1 MLTVL
6 EAIKLSDEYLQKY
19 RIESPRLNAELL
31 LAEILN
37 CKRLDL
43 YLLYDRP
50 LSKDE
55 LITYREFLKRRSKRE
70 PLQYI
75 TGSVEFYG
83 LRFAVNKSVLIPRP
97 ETELLVESVLNSFSE
112 ENNIR
117 ILDIGVGSG
126 NISISI
132 LKNKSTAT
140 ALGIDVSKSV
150 LTLAETNA
158 KKNSVDDRLKLLKH
172 DIFKDDTSVLG
183 KFDLII
189 SNPPYIS
196 QSDYEML
203 EPELKVYEPSSALT
217 DHADGYSFY
226 KRIISVYKNL
236 LTRGG
241 KLFFE
246 LGKDQKQKVKEDM
259 ESAGFININITKD
272 YSQIDRIIS
281 GEVL

>member
-50 LSKDE
+50 LSESE
-55 LITYREFLKRRSKRE
+55 LGAYREFLKRRSKRE

-75 TGSVEFYG
+75 TGHVEFYG
-83 LRFAVNKSVLIPRP
+83 LKFSVNRSVLIPRP
-97 ETELLVESVLNSFSE
+97 ETELLVESVINCLK
-112 ENNIR
+112 ENKEIR

-126 NISISI
+126 NIPISI
-132 LKNKSTAT
+132 LKHKSNTNAV
-140 ALGIDVSKSV
+140 GIDVNENV
-150 LTLAETNA
+150 LALAELNA
-158 KKNSVDDRLKLLKH
+158 KQNCVEGRLKLLKH
-172 DIFKDDTSVLG
+172 DILKDSTSILG
-183 KFDLII
+183 KYQIII

-196 QSDYEML
+196 KQDFEQL

-217 DHADGYSFY
+217 DYADGYSFY
-226 KRIISVYKNL
+226 KKIISVSKDL
-236 LTRGG
+236 LTAGG

-246 LGKDQKQKVKEDM
+246 LGKDQHQKVKEFM
-259 ESAGFININITKD
+259 VAAGFINIKITKD

-281 GEVL
+281 GEI